1 VLLAKRDA
9 LKLQSGQFCGV
20 LDLGDPALFGMVT
33 LLENRKD
40 GRPHLA
46 VTLLNFSREER
57 TIDVSL
63 DAWSSEWG
71 AAAVIRGGGFAFRD
85 AFTGADL
92 DDGTGIVLEGWG
104 YRLLEA

>member
-1 VLLAKRDA
+1 M
-9 LKLQSGQFCGV
+9 

-40 GRPHLA
+40 GRPHFA

-57 TIDVSL
+57 TIDVTL
-63 DAWSSEWG
+63 DSWSSEWL
-71 AAAVIRGGGFAFRD
+71 AAAVVRGSSGFAFRD

-92 DDGTGIVLEGWG
+92 DDGTGVVVLEGWG